1 MGLESIATAD
11 AAFLLD
17 ELGIEVTH
25 RPRGVEA
32 DDQPVQAIV
41 EWEKPSRDMHAG
53 AENVRVGTIAVLSTV
68 PVTKES
74 QWVIRGEVCMTTAMG
89 SVEAGLRTAE
99 IKIRDAGQRSAKGR
113 PTI

>member
-11 AAFLLD
+11 AAFLLE

-32 DDQPVQAIV
+32 DDRQVLAIV
-41 EWEKPSRDMHAG
+41 EWEKPQRDMQAG
-53 AENVRVGTIAVLSTV
+53 AENVRTGTITVLSMV

-74 QWVIRGEVCMTTAMG
+74 HWVIRGEVCITHAMG
-89 SVEAGLRTAE
+89 SIEAGLRTAE

-113 PTI
+113 TTY